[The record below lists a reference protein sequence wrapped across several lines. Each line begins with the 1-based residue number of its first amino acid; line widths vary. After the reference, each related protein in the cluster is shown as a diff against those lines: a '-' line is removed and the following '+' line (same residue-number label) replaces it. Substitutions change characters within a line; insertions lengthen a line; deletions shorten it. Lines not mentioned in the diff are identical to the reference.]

1 MLSMVKCSVLLVAR
15 WANQVVQDRRWS
27 GWSAAGLCGGNP
39 QYLVSPLLLFC
50 ISWWLDRNAEAG
62 VQAAIAALFLSF
74 GELFMLRAV
83 SYYYYY

>member
-50 ISWWLDRNAEAG
+50 ISVSVGGWTE
-62 VQAAIAALFLSF
+62 
-74 GELFMLRAV
+74 MLKQVYRLQ
-83 SYYYYY
+83 